1 MSCNL
6 HHSVAH
12 RGSEEYA
19 GRSHYYYGLEC
30 GHAGSDGGIEEVYRV
45 IADSGDQVEDGQNE
59 EEGCETEIDAVHK
72 LLCFRQQI
80 SANRVI

>member
-1 MSCNL
+1 MYKKVDNGL
-6 HHSVAH
+6 DFVA
-12 RGSEEYA
+12 REK
-19 GRSHYYYGLEC
+19 
-30 GHAGSDGGIEEVYRV
+30 EVYRV